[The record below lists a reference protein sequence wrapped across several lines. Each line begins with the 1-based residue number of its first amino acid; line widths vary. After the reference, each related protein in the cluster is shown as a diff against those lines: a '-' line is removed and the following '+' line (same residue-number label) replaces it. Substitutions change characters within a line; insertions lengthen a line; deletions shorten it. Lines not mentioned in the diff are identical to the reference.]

1 MVLPMAMLPP
11 APFGAP
17 IPVAAM
23 VTPVMSVVTMAA
35 RNDLNLIGG
44 TTGAG
49 AAARGIAAAG
59 STATKAEPSEST
71 AAKAK

>member
-1 MVLPMAMLPP
+1 MRAVVAVMVLPMAMLPP

-35 RNDLNLIGG
+35 RNDLNLIGCHN
-44 TTGAG
+44 
-49 AAARGIAAAG
+49 R
-59 STATKAEPSEST
+59 
-71 AAKAK
+71 